1 MARLARDKTIFLATS
16 MRYQYFGTK
25 KLQSVK
31 VFTRQGGI
39 SRDQCARVCPVQAL
53 KAYIDRTSGHLYRP
67 ADLVY
72 KFQHVF
78 MSQVPDRS
86 TGFHFLVGAQTCSRW
101 MRLIMDRI
109 KVDPKYKG
117 GSIHMAAA
125 SAAIDRGVPID
136 VVLNTGRWSCWQVFN
151 KFCNRARLRDVAP
164 SIGLTSLS

>member
-1 MARLARDKTIFLATS
+1 MARLARDKTIFLATA

-25 KLQSVK
+25 DLRSVK

-39 SRDQCARVCPVQAL
+39 SRDQCTRVCPVQTL
-53 KAYIDRTSGHLYRP
+53 KAYIDWTSGHLYRR

-72 KFQHVF
+72 KFRHVF

-86 TGFHFLVGAQTCSRW
+86 TGFFFPVGSQTCSRW

-117 GSIHMAAA
+117 GFIRMAAA
-125 SAAIDRGVPID
+125 SAAVDRGMPID

-151 KFCNRARLRDVAP
+151 KFYNRARLRDVAP
-164 SIGLTSLS
+164 SIGLTSLA